1 MDYNYLKNNRNLKA
15 FFKDATSE
23 ELEGIIHKLNE
34 LYTEIKNKEIEE
46 EQAKKRKEEFLS
58 NLLNKLDEQNLTVDD
73 LATLKEL
80 QKKDTRQKMA
90 PKYEYTALDGK
101 TYLWSGKGK
110 IPKLL
115 REVMQRDGITD
126 KNHYLIK

>member
-46 EQAKKRKEEFLS
+46 EQAKRERKNS
-58 NLLNKLDEQNLTVDD
+58 
-73 LATLKEL
+73 
-80 QKKDTRQKMA
+80 
-90 PKYEYTALDGK
+90 
-101 TYLWSGKGK
+101 
-110 IPKLL
+110 
-115 REVMQRDGITD
+115 
-126 KNHYLIK
+126 YLIF